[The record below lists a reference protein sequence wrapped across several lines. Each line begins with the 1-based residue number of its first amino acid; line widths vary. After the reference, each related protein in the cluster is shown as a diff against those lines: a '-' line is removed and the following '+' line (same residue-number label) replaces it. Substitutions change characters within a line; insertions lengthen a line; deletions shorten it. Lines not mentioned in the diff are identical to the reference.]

1 MNMSEIEE
9 FVNSIYKYEDYRE
22 FLREYFDHQKRAKKS
37 FTRRYFSEKAGF
49 SSHSFCNYILSGKRN
64 LSYKSLQKFIKGL
77 DLKGPKAKYF
87 ELLVFYNQSDSQ
99 EEIERYYSELDKIR
113 KKVAF
118 KGLDNRQSDY
128 FKDKYHPVIRE
139 LVVHSDWND
148 DYSKLA
154 KMVRPSI
161 TTMQAKESV
170 AMMLKLNIL
179 NYIDGEYHFVDENID
194 GSKVPVFLKK
204 KARREIF
211 ENAVV
216 SLDAMSPKERYASC
230 TTFSADEDTFEK
242 INELYS
248 DFKEQF
254 IDLINNSEK
263 SSKVYQIVFGNIPVS
278 K

>member
-22 FLREYFDHQKRAKKS
+22 FLREYFDYQKRAKKS

-77 DLKGPKAKYF
+77 ELKGPKAKYF
-87 ELLVFYNQSDSQ
+87 ELLVLYNQSDSQ
-99 EEIERYYSELDKIR
+99 DEIERYYNELDKIR
-113 KKVAF
+113 KKVSF

-128 FKDKYHPVIRE
+128 FKEKYHPIVRE
-139 LVVHSDWND
+139 LAVHSNWDG
-148 DYSKLA
+148 DYTALA

-161 TTMQAKESV
+161 TTTQAKESV
-170 AMMLKLNIL
+170 EMMLELEIL
-179 NYIDGEYHFVDENID
+179 NCVDGNYSFVDENID
-194 GSKVPVFLKK
+194 GSNVPMFLKK

-211 ENAVV
+211 ENAVI
-216 SLDAMSPKERYASC
+216 SLDSMSPDMRYAAC
-230 TTFSADEDTFEK
+230 TTFSADEKTYLK

-248 DFKEQF
+248 KFKEEF
-254 IDLINNSEK
+254 IDLINNSEEN
-263 SSKVYQIVFGNIPVS
+263 SNVYQIVFGNIPVS